1 MRGCWSTACWVRS
14 KSPQTGRPLPLGGAK
29 QRALLALLLL
39 EGGRAVSTRRLTDDL
54 WGAAAPV
61 SAAKALQVYVSQL
74 RKALGGAAIETR
86 PDAYVLRS
94 AGLSLDLTSF
104 EELAESGRS
113 QVSAGRPVE
122 GARLFA
128 EALALWRGDALEG
141 LDEPGLAPLQ
151 ARLDE
156 LRLVVQELWADARL
170 ATGRHTDLVPEL
182 ALLAERHPLRERLH
196 EQLMLALY
204 RDGRQAEALAVFRR
218 LRDRLHDE
226 LGLEPRSRVRQLEL
240 SILRQDGQ
248 LEIARAEQPQRSI
261 VAAGSRP
268 TRLAA
273 LLGPL
278 AREISGELILF
289 IPVALREE
297 LAAASALLEPHRSEE
312 TRVAAFVTRDPN
324 RDVLRLAADE
334 AAELV
339 VLECAPE
346 TVATTRLEQPACDVA
361 LFVDAAGEL
370 PGSSVTVLFGGAPED
385 WKAIEVAAVLA
396 RACGVPL
403 RLAGVHSGG
412 GDASTLLARAALVVQ
427 RFAGIATEPVLFDPE
442 FPASLTEIALGGTL
456 VAGAAGGRPDGL
468 PAGRLRLAGIGV
480 PLLLI
485 VPGPRPGLLAPA
497 HTLTRFSWSLLG

>member
-1 MRGCWSTACWVRS
+1 MLEYRVLGPLEVITDG
-14 KSPQTGRPLPLGGAK
+14 SPMALGGAK

-54 WGAAAPV
+54 WGATPPV

-74 RKALGGAAIETR
+74 RKALGGDAIETR
-86 PDAYVLRS
+86 PDAYVVRS
-94 AGLSLDLTSF
+94 AGISLDLTRF
-104 EELAESGRS
+104 EELAEAGRS

-141 LDEPGLAPLQ
+141 LDEPGLAPLR

-156 LRLVVQELWADARL
+156 LRLVVYELWADARL
-170 ATGRHTDLVPEL
+170 AAGRHAELVPEL

-204 RDGRQAEALAVFRR
+204 RDGRQAEALAAFRR
-218 LRDRLHDE
+218 LRDRLNDE
-226 LGLEPRSRVRQLEL
+226 LGLEPRSRVRRLEQ
-240 SILRQDGQ
+240 SILRQDGL
-248 LEIARAEQPQRSI
+248 LEVARDEKPQRSI
-261 VAAGSRP
+261 VAAGPRP
-268 TRLAA
+268 ARLAA

-289 IPVALREE
+289 APVAAREE
-297 LAAASALLEPHRSEE
+297 LAAATALLEPHRSGE
-312 TRVAAFVTRDPN
+312 TRVAAFVTRDPG
-324 RDVLRLAADE
+324 RDVLRLAVDE
-334 AAELV
+334 GAELV
-339 VLECAPE
+339 VLERAPE
-346 TVATTRLEQPACDVA
+346 ALAATQLEQSACDVA
-361 LFVDAAGEL
+361 VFVDADGEL
-370 PGSSVTVLFGGAPED
+370 PSSSVTVLFGGAPED
-385 WKAIEVAAVLA
+385 WKAIEVAAVFS

-427 RFAGIATEPVLFDPE
+427 RFAGIATEPALFDPE
-442 FPASLTEIALGGTL
+442 LPGSLAEIAAGGTL
-456 VAGAAGGRPDGL
+456 VAGVAGGRGGPL
-468 PAGRLRLAGIGV
+468 PASRVRLADLGV